1 MIKLKDLL
9 MEIVDGQGY
18 MTDEKFG
25 SICLS
30 QLIRVFP
37 EYEVDLFDVADFIK
51 DQKKFNMPKHVLRHN
66 SSLRARFHIETND
79 KLYFVNIVNEFD
91 KVPESELTDKFTMVD
106 DDYLISMPS
115 KSLEPK
121 DLNTLNKLMKFR
133 CTMVLQ
139 DRSGKTLLKLIPE
152 KNVSSILFT
161 DYNTLNQLI
170 QDVKTKIDDDRFND
184 LEKLD
189 EINDKFEDEFDTSS
203 LNSVKDITDIVKD
216 DMVKVAQEQY
226 DAWKQDHNGQ
236 DVKLGGG
243 GICHLIAD
251 DLINVLYRHKIDNV
265 QSVCSN
271 YEQHVY
277 VVGQFK
283 EGIYEIDIPY
293 NVYETGGG
301 FSWKKIPDVEFN
313 RNDIVINRLSG
324 DPSEYSDYVDSV

>member
-9 MEIVDGQGY
+9 KEIVVGQGY

-25 SICLS
+25 SICLN
-30 QLIRVFP
+30 QLKRAFP

-51 DQKKFNMPKHVLRHN
+51 NQTKHDMSKRISIRN

-91 KVPESELTDKFTMVD
+91 KVPESELSNKFTMAD
-106 DDYLISMPS
+106 DNYLINMTSN
-115 KSLEPK
+115 SLEPK
-121 DLNTLNKLMKFR
+121 DLNTPNKLMRFR
-133 CTMVLQ
+133 CIMVLQ
-139 DRSGKTLLKLIPE
+139 DRNGKTLLTLIPE

-184 LEKLD
+184 LGKLD
-189 EINDKFEDEFDTSS
+189 EINNKFEDEFDTSS
-203 LNSVKDITDIVKD
+203 LNSVKDITDVVKD
-216 DMVKVAQEQY
+216 DMVKVAQKQY
-226 DAWKQDHNGQ
+226 DDWKQDRNGQ
-236 DVKLGGG
+236 DVELGSG

-251 DLINVLYRHKIDNV
+251 DLISILYSHKIENV
-265 QSVCSN
+265 QSVCSTH
-271 YEQHVY
+271 EQHVY
-277 VVGQFK
+277 IVGQFK

-301 FSWKKIPDVEFN
+301 YSWKKIQDVEFN
-313 RNDIVINRLSG
+313 RNDIVIHKLTS
-324 DPSEYSDYVDSV
+324 DPSEYSDYVDGV

>member
-9 MEIVDGQGY
+9 NEIVDGQGY
-18 MTDEKFG
+18 MTAEKFG
-25 SICLS
+25 SICLN
-30 QLIRVFP
+30 QLVRSFP

-51 DQKKFNMPKHVLRHN
+51 DQKKFNMPKRVLIHN

-91 KVPESELTDKFTMVD
+91 KVPESELTNKFTMAD
-106 DDYLISMPS
+106 DDYLINMPS

-121 DLNTLNKLMKFR
+121 DLNTPNKLMRFR
-133 CTMVLQ
+133 CTLILQ
-139 DRSGKTLLKLIPE
+139 DRSGNKLSTLIPAN
-152 KNVSSILFT
+152 NVSSVLFT
-161 DYNTLNQLI
+161 DYRTLNDLI
-170 QDVKTKIDDDRFND
+170 QDVKNKINDDRFND
-184 LEKLD
+184 FGKLD
-189 EINDKFEDEFDTSS
+189 EAEFDVST
-203 LNSVKDITDIVKD
+203 LNSVSEITDVVKD
-216 DMVKVAQEQY
+216 EMVKVAQKQY

-236 DVKLGGG
+236 NDELGSG

-251 DLINVLYRHKIDNV
+251 DLINVLYRHKIENV

-293 NVYETGGG
+293 DVYETGGG
-301 FSWKKIPDVEFN
+301 YTWKKIPDVKFS
-313 RNDIVINRLSG
+313 RNDIVISRLSS
-324 DPSEYSDYVDSV
+324 DPSEYSNYVDTV